1 MKTKIHLTGIVILL
15 FWGLPAASQEWP
27 VPGNQLNMENPLPFN
42 LENVQKGKDLYQ
54 QNCKSCHGD
63 PGKNNHLPL
72 VPPPPDIVSEQMQA
86 NTDGGLFYKITSGR
100 GGMPQFETTIS
111 EDDRWR
117 IINFIRNYNP
127 NNEPLLI
134 DAPPVNAK
142 LLASVNEADKKV
154 EVLAEYEDKAGNYL
168 QLENTPVFISAK
180 KAFGNQL
187 LGQALTDENGR
198 AVYSIPETLI
208 GDEEGLVSIVVTL
221 GENYLAKQV
230 VLEKAKVG
238 KIKDV
243 PKLIRKEVLWSTN
256 ENVQLWLLLSYIGAA
271 GAAWIAIGYVVF
283 QLIKIKKSGKE

>member
-111 EDDRWR
+111 EDDRR
-117 IINFIRNYNP
+117 
-127 NNEPLLI
+127 
-134 DAPPVNAK
+134 
-142 LLASVNEADKKV
+142 
-154 EVLAEYEDKAGNYL
+154 
-168 QLENTPVFISAK
+168 
-180 KAFGNQL
+180 
-187 LGQALTDENGR
+187 
-198 AVYSIPETLI
+198 
-208 GDEEGLVSIVVTL
+208 
-221 GENYLAKQV
+221 
-230 VLEKAKVG
+230 
-238 KIKDV
+238 
-243 PKLIRKEVLWSTN
+243 
-256 ENVQLWLLLSYIGAA
+256 
-271 GAAWIAIGYVVF
+271 
-283 QLIKIKKSGKE
+283 